1 MANGTGQKHYQRED
15 HAHAAHPPD
24 AALQDAYDAAKK
36 SEADP
41 IGPCCAGRSSG
52 RGALQSPQK
61 GREGPQEKEIATHTN
76 PKRKRGTSPLNEN
89 P

>member
-1 MANGTGQKHYQRED
+1 MAKGTGQKHYQRED

-52 RGALQSPQK
+52 RGYSKARKKGNKVSATRRHTALGFQT
-61 GREGPQEKEIATHTN
+61 GVGCV
-76 PKRKRGTSPLNEN
+76 
-89 P
+89 